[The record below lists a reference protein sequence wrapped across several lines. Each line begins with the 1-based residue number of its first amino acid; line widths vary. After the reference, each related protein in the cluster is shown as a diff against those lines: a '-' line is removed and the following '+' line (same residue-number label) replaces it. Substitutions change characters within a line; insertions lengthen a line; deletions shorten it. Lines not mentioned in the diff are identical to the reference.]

1 MGVWYGV
8 QGSVKC
14 RDSRRSRKVLAEL
27 TDGLGEIEAEVEDH
41 DDKTFTVTLNGGMHC
56 SYGTA
61 SDIDDKITALGPF
74 AVEVGYFE
82 TDCEDQKSDLWV
94 GKPANVEKS
103 IRSALVRDARNA
115 LKKLTAEEAEE
126 VLAEAQDPH
135 FWIGRG

>member
-41 DDKTFTVTLNGGMHC
+41 PDKTFTVTLNGGMHC
-56 SYGTA
+56 SYSTA
-61 SDIDDKITALGPF
+61 SDIDDRITALGQF

-82 TDCEDQKSDLWV
+82 TDCEDQKGDLWV
-94 GKPANVEKS
+94 GKPADVEKA
-103 IRSALVRDARNA
+103 IRAALVREARDA
-115 LKKLTAEEAEE
+115 LKKLTAEEAED

-135 FWIGRG
+135 FWIGR